1 MATATVLEST
11 PSLALGPGT
20 AAAQYATGFSP
31 VNRKSGLNHRKL
43 VVWYY
48 GSATS
53 FPDTPRRRYSAAVS
67 LPPGRG
73 MGAGATIAAAL
84 GSAGRKTAAAM
95 TMTAMPLKATN
106 SA

>member
-43 VVWYY
+43 VVRYY
-48 GSATS
+48 GSGAS

-67 LPPGRG
+67 LPPGR
-73 MGAGATIAAAL
+73 GAGATIAAAL